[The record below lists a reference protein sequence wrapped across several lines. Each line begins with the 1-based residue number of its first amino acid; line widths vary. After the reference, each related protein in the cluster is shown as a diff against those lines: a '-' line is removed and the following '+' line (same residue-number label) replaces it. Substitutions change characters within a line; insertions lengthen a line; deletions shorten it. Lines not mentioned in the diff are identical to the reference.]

1 MKEKCIHLLIPA
13 FSENMLR
20 VECRSRYFTY
30 YTIWTNGVTC
40 KRCMKTRVFKEYKE
54 KEKL

>member
-1 MKEKCIHLLIPA
+1 MKEKCTHLLIPA

-20 VECRSRYFTY
+20 VACRSRDFKH
-30 YTIWTNGVTC
+30 YTRWTNGVTC
-40 KRCMKTRVFKEYKE
+40 KRCMKTRVFKERQE